1 MSIEQV
7 CLVIAVNL
15 LVGTLLGFGLD
26 QHQKAMTAA
35 RARAEA

>member
-15 LVGTLLGFGLD
+15 LVGTLLAWPTRSRSSVVGSIVLP
-26 QHQKAMTAA
+26 
-35 RARAEA
+35 